1 MKAARVACKNILYG
15 VVSTEY
21 TAEMYRNMD
30 IDDIYQTS
38 GEIGFK
44 QEVFEWWKP
53 ALLALDAVIVVTLL
67 VWTFKKREY

>member
-1 MKAARVACKNILYG
+1 
-15 VVSTEY
+15 
-21 TAEMYRNMD
+21 MD

-53 ALLALDAVIVVTLL
+53 ALLVVDVVVVVGLIA
-67 VWTFKKREY
+67 WTFKKKDY